1 MFDLSNDLIIRVLIF
16 LVIFAMTI
24 QILRKTLFQ
33 DNKAISGIIALTIAL
48 MGAFYIS
55 YSQLE
60 FIIQTYGIGGILIL
74 IFVPFL
80 IAFFFIYSSNITGV
94 LRKMFWIFYG
104 IVTFVILQNN
114 NTFSSETLTG
124 ISLLIIFLT
133 IGIILL
139 DKSIQSQF
147 NTIKNLKK

>member
-1 MFDLSNDLIIRVLIF
+1 MFDLSNDLLIRVLIF

-33 DNKAISGIIALTIAL
+33 DKIISGIIALTVAL

-60 FIIQTYGIGGILIL
+60 FIIQTYGIGGIIIL

-104 IVTFVILQNN
+104 IVTFVILQKN
-114 NTFSSETLTG
+114 NTFSSDTLTG

-133 IGIILL
+133 IAIIFF